1 MKIFLVIYLLM
12 GSTLV
17 PLEHKDGWAPREYLT
32 IEECEDRANYV
43 NTHNDNQLRGYC
55 EWRD

>member
-17 PLEHKDGWAPREYLT
+17 PLEHKDGWAPREYSS
-32 IEECEDRANYV
+32 IEECEERAHYV
-43 NTHNDNQLRGYC
+43 NTHNDNLLRGFC
-55 EWRD
+55 EYR